1 MKFSSIIP
9 FVRVFYCIN
18 SLQAFIDYF
27 ENLIKNTKEN
37 TDKGNNKV
45 EKKREII
52 CFHMDALQH
61 KT

>member
-9 FVRVFYCIN
+9 FVCIFYCN

-27 ENLIKNTKEN
+27 ENLIKNTIEN
-37 TDKGNNKV
+37 MDKGNNKV

-61 KT
+61 KA